1 MITVSRK
8 EVEALLTQLN
18 ITHQDLRALLDKA
31 EVSEAVAIPTAP
43 EKIWLNIGD
52 TDLAEIKEN
61 NWQWNE
67 LSEITWCQDKIDQ
80 CDIPYI
86 RADLVYTAPPNQSA
100 KIAELEESNSNLK
113 SQWMYYQDLLSLNGF
128 DGIADCIHV
137 NKKLQKQV
145 TELEAEIARLKAIIE
160 DMKVIDNVFWKGK

>member
-1 MITVSRK
+1 MTDMIIVSKK
-8 EVEALLTQLN
+8 EIDAQLN
-18 ITHQDLRALLDKA
+18 EAISLLNQNGKADVADYLVSVADDLSRLLDKA
-31 EVSEAVAIPTAP
+31 EVSEPVAIPTAP

-100 KIAELEESNSNLK
+100 KIAELE
-113 SQWMYYQDLLSLNGF
+113 
-128 DGIADCIHV
+128 
-137 NKKLQKQV
+137 
-145 TELEAEIARLKAIIE
+145 AEIARLKAITL
-160 DMKVIDNVFWKGK
+160 MLLKSPS

>member
-1 MITVSRK
+1 MTDKIIISRK
-8 EVEALLTQLN
+8 EIERIVKQLQTMN
-18 ITHQDLRALLDKA
+18 VSIAQSTDDLRALLDKA
-31 EVSEAVAIPTAP
+31 EVSDPVAIPTAP

-86 RADLVYTAPPNQSA
+86 RADLAYTSPPNQSA
-100 KIAELEESNSNLK
+100 KIAELE
-113 SQWMYYQDLLSLNGF
+113 
-128 DGIADCIHV
+128 
-137 NKKLQKQV
+137 
-145 TELEAEIARLKAIIE
+145 AEIARLNAIIE
-160 DMKVIDNVFWKGK
+160 DIKVIDNVFSRDK